1 MKKIALFISLTF
13 FVILSLF
20 SGNIEYQID
29 INSNYI
35 WRGFDLNPSHKLV
48 VQPSVTL
55 SVGSSGFG
63 LNIWS
68 SFSFENKRANELDFT
83 LFYNFKTGEDF
94 TLSAG
99 FIHYGWYFIKD
110 FKFKDN
116 TTQEV
121 YVSIGFPNFLFS
133 PEVSIYYDF
142 NNGKGLYI
150 LSSLGYSLK
159 LSDEY
164 VADISASVGYNGGQW
179 IDKSGLSDIN
189 FSLAIPLKFGKIDL
203 TPSVNYTFVLLNQVS
218 VDNHFWVGVSVVF

>member
-1 MKKIALFISLTF
+1 MKKITLFVF
-13 FVILSLF
+13 FVFFIILSLF
-20 SGNIEYQID
+20 SGNIEYQVD
-29 INSNYI
+29 INSGYI

-48 VQPSVTL
+48 LQPSVTL
-55 SVGSSGFG
+55 GLGDSGLG

-68 SFSFENKRANELDFT
+68 SFSFENKEANELDFT
-83 LFYNFKTGEDF
+83 LFYDFKTGEDF

-116 TTQEV
+116 TTQEI
-121 YVSIGFPNFLFS
+121 YVSVGFPNCLLS
-133 PEVSIYYDF
+133 PGVSIYYDF

-164 VADISASVGYNGGQW
+164 AADISASVGYNGGQW

-189 FSLAIPLKFGKIDL
+189 FSLAIPLKLGKISL

-218 VDNHFWVGVSVVF
+218 TVNHFWIGASVVF